1 MVYQIGGH
9 EMPEFKVG
17 DRVYCPVLGVSV
29 YKLAEFD
36 SAGYPLVVDGKIT
49 LRPSGLRCHD
59 EFSPVVF
66 HATPENQAALEALY
80 GVKFEDAP
88 KPVPVGSDL
97 TRWLL
102 AKYGKP
108 VLCYVDDVSDDEGV
122 ADALIHAIERVSDD
136 GCFVSHNGT
145 RWSYAVPISN
155 ATIFTTAADYAD

>member
-1 MVYQIGGH
+1 
-9 EMPEFKVG
+9 MPQFKFG
-17 DRVYCPVLGVSV
+17 DRVYCPVVGVGV
-29 YKLAEFD
+29 YTV
-36 SAGYPLVVDGKIT
+36 SAAVDGVTYPIDVGGCTFTADGRAIHKYVN
-49 LRPSGLRCHD
+49 PSI
-59 EFSPVVF
+59 F

-80 GVKFEDAP
+80 GIKFEDAP

-102 AKYGKP
+102 QKYGKP
-108 VLCYVDDVSDDEGV
+108 VLCYVDNLSDDEGV